1 MAEMAKRVFRRSFSC
16 NNCGNQAIRVFE
28 KFFNEKIMVSDEQF
42 SIEPKVLSYIILDW
56 WCCADEKCRNW
67 FNRCPNLSR
76 CPVCHNWSVLFSIE
90 GENKFWKCQKKEDCG
105 WNFSII
111 IKD

>member
-90 GENKFWKCQKKEDCG
+90 GENKFWKCQKKEDFG